1 MGAGRHSS
9 ILELETIGSVTNH
22 TRFGDRVAESYQ
34 VGVETRDN
42 RTWWPRPKLFAKI
55 CCASMWKGSGA
66 ARGIRTPDPRIT
78 NAVLYRLS
86 YCGVKCASLIPG
98 AGRIGKARRA
108 ATELIRQAAA
118 LYSRSGW
125 NPSPSGS
132 AGGNG
137 PRSGWSRRH
146 EAY

>member
-86 YCGVKCASLIPG
+86 YCGVKFASLIPG
-98 AGRIGKARRA
+98 AGRIGKQGDGMRLCSPPPASA
-108 ATELIRQAAA
+108 ASGGEGAGGGAAA
-118 LYSRSGW
+118 GT
-125 NPSPSGS
+125 
-132 AGGNG
+132 
-137 PRSGWSRRH
+137 
-146 EAY
+146 EQM

>member
-22 TRFGDRVAESYQ
+22 TRFSDRVAESYQ
-34 VGVETRDN
+34 VGVQTRDN

-86 YCGVKCASLIPG
+86 YCGVKFASLIPG
-98 AGRIGKARRA
+98 AGRIGKQGGRA
-108 ATELIRQAAA
+108 GASPRTSFPACGGGRGGGPTCSELAAA
-118 LYSRSGW
+118 
-125 NPSPSGS
+125 
-132 AGGNG
+132 
-137 PRSGWSRRH
+137 
-146 EAY
+146 